1 MVLFWFD
8 TTSELKE
15 KFDIIYDAHIPSFG
29 ECKGVDGCINNDI
42 EALRMISN
50 VYYNRYNNGSFN
62 KDRLVRD
69 YKKKGIKSP
78 ADNLMNRYVNDE
90 LLERVVKDLIKWCWE
105 RNATRE
111 DKYKLLSWKRK
122 RV

>member
-1 MVLFWFD
+1 
-8 TTSELKE
+8 
-15 KFDIIYDAHIPSFG
+15 
-29 ECKGVDGCINNDI
+29 
-42 EALRMISN
+42 